1 MFEALTVYALV
12 AACAAYSA
20 WRLAPAALKR
30 RVNQWRGVA
39 VVDAGCGSGC
49 GGCSSN
55 APSAV
60 VKVSVEKPVVWYPAR
75 RVGQKGAD

>member
-20 WRLAPAALKR
+20 WSLAPAALKR
-30 RVNQWRGVA
+30 RVNQWRG
-39 VVDAGCGSGC
+39 C
-49 GGCSSN
+49 GGCGSN